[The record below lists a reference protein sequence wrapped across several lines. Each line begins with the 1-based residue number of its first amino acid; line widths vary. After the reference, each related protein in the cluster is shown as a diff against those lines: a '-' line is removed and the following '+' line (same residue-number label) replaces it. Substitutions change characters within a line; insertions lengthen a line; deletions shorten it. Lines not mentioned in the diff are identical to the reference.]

1 MFEANCIEE
10 QPADIVARVVE
21 EQSPCF
27 VTAREG
33 VRGVLVPLD
42 EVYTEVLEAHP
53 RVINARMKDLIRPGK
68 DMAMYCVQVS
78 LSDEK
83 DAIRFTDEEG
93 EPVLALVGA
102 MRFLRW
108 LEEEDGEVDEES

>member
-1 MFEANCIEE
+1 MFEANCLEE
-10 QPADIVARVVE
+10 QPADIVARVLE

-53 RVINARMKDLIRPGK
+53 RVINALMKDLVRPGK

-78 LSDEK
+78 MTDEQ
-83 DAIRFTDEEG
+83 DAIRFSNEEG

-102 MRFLRW
+102 LRFLRW
-108 LEEEDGEVDEES
+108 MEEEDEENDVE

>member
-10 QPADIVARVVE
+10 QPADIVARVLE
-21 EQSPCF
+21 EQVPCF

-33 VRGVLVPLD
+33 VRGVLLPLD
-42 EVYTEVLEAHP
+42 EVYTEVLELHS
-53 RVINARMKDLIRPGK
+53 RVIDARMKDLVRPGK
-68 DMAMYCVQVS
+68 DMAMYCIQVS
-78 LSDEK
+78 LSDEQ
-83 DAIRFTDEEG
+83 DAIRFSDEEG

-108 LEEEDGEVDEES
+108 MEESEEES

>member
-10 QPADIVARVVE
+10 QPADIVARVLE
-21 EQSPCF
+21 EQVPCF

-33 VRGVLVPLD
+33 VRGVLLPLD
-42 EVYTEVLEAHP
+42 EVYTEVLELHS
-53 RVINARMKDLIRPGK
+53 RIIDARMKDLVRPGK
-68 DMAMYCVQVS
+68 DMAMYCIQVS
-78 LSDEK
+78 LSDEH
-83 DAIRFTDEEG
+83 DAIRFSDEEG

-108 LEEEDGEVDEES
+108 MEESEEEA